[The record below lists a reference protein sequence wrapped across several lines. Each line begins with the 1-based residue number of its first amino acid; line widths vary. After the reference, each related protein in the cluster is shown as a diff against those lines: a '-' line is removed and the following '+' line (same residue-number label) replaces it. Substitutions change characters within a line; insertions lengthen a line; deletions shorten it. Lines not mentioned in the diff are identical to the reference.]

1 MAAERAHLSL
11 AHGLLLATVAVLPFG
26 VAAELPLLAGAIAG
40 LIALARGR
48 IDWALPTTRL
58 ALVLGL
64 AYWLPQFASALDS
77 LAPEKSWTEAAL
89 DLRFLPFLLF
99 VAQPVREGQDAGRT
113 LLTGI
118 AALTLAWCADAL
130 LQATTG
136 LSLGGA
142 ATSDRLSGIFGAGN
156 LKLGGVIAVL
166 APFALIAAWHRF
178 RAWGLLVCFLALLVV
193 VLLAGARAAW
203 IGLALGSGLALWHLL
218 GGRRALLGLVAAMVL
233 VALVSALGYV
243 SSERFAQRLD
253 RTAAALSADHDGI
266 EHALSGRLAIWDVAW
281 RMGEDHPVNGVG
293 VRAFRHAY
301 PDYAAPDDVFVDA
314 QTGQGAFHAHQ
325 IMLELWSETGA
336 IGLACWLLA
345 VLFGWRGWRRQ
356 PANAR
361 ARAMPAAIALA
372 VALFPVNTH
381 YAVYSAFWG
390 LLLIWLVGTWLA
402 LLAGAADP
410 PADAAHPGR

>member
-64 AYWLPQFASALDS
+64 AYWLPQLASAPDS
-77 LAPEKSWTEAAL
+77 LAPEKSWVEVAL

-99 VAQPVREGQDAGRT
+99 VAQPVRAAPGAGRI
-113 LLTGI
+113 LSAGI
-118 AALTLAWCADAL
+118 ALITLAWCADAL
-130 LQATTG
+130 LQAATG

-156 LKLGGVIAVL
+156 LKLGGVMAAL
-166 APFALIAAWHRF
+166 APFALIAAWRRF
-178 RAWGLLVCFLALLVV
+178 RAWGLLACFLALLVV

-203 IGLALGSGLALWHLL
+203 LGLALGSGLTLWHLL
-218 GGRRALLGLVAAMVL
+218 GARRALAGLAGVTL
-233 VALVSALGYV
+233 LIALVSALGYV

-325 IMLELWSETGA
+325 IVLELWSETGA

-345 VLFGWRGWRRQ
+345 VLLAWRAWRRQ
-356 PANAR
+356 GAAAR
-361 ARAMPAAIALA
+361 ARAMPAAVALA
-372 VALFPVNTH
+372 VALFPINTH

-390 LLLIWLVGTWLA
+390 LLLVWLVGTWLA
-402 LLAGAADP
+402 LLAGAENPSEDGATP
-410 PADAAHPGR
+410 IR

>member
-1 MAAERAHLSL
+1 MAAEGARLSL
-11 AHGLLLATVAVLPFG
+11 AHGLLLATVVMLPFG
-26 VAAELPLLAGAIAG
+26 VGAELPVLAGSIAG
-40 LIALARGR
+40 LVALARGQ

-89 DLRFLPFLLF
+89 DLRFLPFLLW

-113 LLTGI
+113 LRAGI
-118 AALTLAWCADAL
+118 AAIAAIWCADAL
-130 LQATTG
+130 LQAATG

-166 APFALIAAWHRF
+166 APFALIAAWRRF
-178 RAWGLLVCFLALLVV
+178 PAWGLPVCFLALLVV

-203 IGLALGSGLALWHLL
+203 IGLALGSGLTLWHLL

-253 RTAAALSADHDGI
+253 RTAAALGGDHAGV
-266 EHALSGRLAIWDVAW
+266 EYALTGRLAIWGVAW
-281 RMGEDHPVNGVG
+281 RMGEAHPINGVG
-293 VRAFRHAY
+293 VRAFRHVY
-301 PDYAAPDDVFVDA
+301 PRYADPEDAFVDV
-314 QTGQGAFHAHQ
+314 QTGQGASHAHQ
-325 IMLELWSETGA
+325 IVLELWSETGL
-336 IGLACWLLA
+336 IGLVCWLLA
-345 VLFGWRGWRRQ
+345 VWLGWRGWRRQ
-356 PANAR
+356 AAAAR
-361 ARAMPAAIALA
+361 RHAMPAAIALA
-372 VALFPVNTH
+372 VVLFPINTH

-390 LLLIWLVGTWLA
+390 LLLIWLIGTWLA
-402 LLAGAADP
+402 LLAGAANP
-410 PADAAHPGR
+410 PGDAARPSR